1 MLNLIK
7 HQWPDI
13 VKIYLYVKDL
23 FESKYQLLIKNKK
36 SKSIPWL
43 FSIIYDGYE
52 NLEDFNSTKTR
63 RVLIVYDSMVA
74 DVGSNLNLSPDVTE
88 LFLRLKNPQY
98 FICFDITILFRS
110 AKNFKT

>member
-1 MLNLIK
+1 MLKMYSNQSINC
-7 HQWPDI
+7 
-13 VKIYLYVKDL
+13 
-23 FESKYQLLIKNKK
+23 LLTKREKVRIKNKK

-52 NLEDFNSTKTR
+52 NLEDFNSTKTG

-88 LFLRLKNPQY
+88 LFLRLKSPQY

-110 AKNFKT
+110 ANNFKT

>member
-1 MLNLIK
+1 MSKMYSNQSINCLLTKREKVRIK
-7 HQWPDI
+7 T
-13 VKIYLYVKDL
+13 
-23 FESKYQLLIKNKK
+23 KK

-63 RVLIVYDSMVA
+63 RVLIVYDNMVA
-74 DVGSNLNLSPDVTE
+74 DVGSNLNLSPNVTE

-98 FICFDITILFRS
+98 FICFDIAILFWS
-110 AKNFKT
+110 AINFKT